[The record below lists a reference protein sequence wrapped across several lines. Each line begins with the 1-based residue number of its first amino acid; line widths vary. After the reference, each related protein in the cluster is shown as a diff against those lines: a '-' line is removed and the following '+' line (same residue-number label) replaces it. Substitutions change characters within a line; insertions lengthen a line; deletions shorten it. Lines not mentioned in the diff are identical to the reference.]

1 MKKYLNLFFYVILV
15 NFAHG
20 QNSAIQNGDDSFEY
34 FMFKDAIKY
43 YEEAL
48 ITASPKTEA
57 YILTRLAECYM
68 YSFQYKKAE
77 TYFSKLIK
85 LGDGKAQPQSY
96 LDYGNILKVNGKYE
110 EAKEQFKYYM
120 TLVKGDEYAS
130 FLNRSVSW
138 AIQNRD
144 SSRNYQISAT
154 DLDVSGQSVGF
165 DFMHQGLV
173 YAHGRNKNQQNSMTI
188 FDLDYAAMKDSL
200 HFLAD
205 ERYLEEINF
214 IANESSPS
222 TTKDGSVLFFSANAV
237 KMGKDGEI
245 KKKQGVV
252 ASGDGVSNLQI
263 YFAAFENG
271 RYRNPVALSINNKQY
286 NFTHPC
292 ITADGN
298 VLFFASDMPGGLG
311 GLDIYKTIK
320 QPDGNWSQPIN
331 LGPKVNTIEN
341 DMYPYICNGN
351 LYYSSK
357 GINGY
362 GGYDIYVNVLDK
374 NLNSYNQSKNIGKP
388 INSERDDISLIS
400 RDGGIS
406 GYFASNRGNDDGD
419 DKVYYFVD
427 KDILKD
433 IIPNNLPIAG
443 RAIIEPQQT
452 LSKYR
457 PQPNRI
463 NTDSIVQT
471 TKIEADVFLLN
482 RVFEHVIFN
491 FNEYQITST
500 ARIGLDSVISAL
512 KSNLKLKVLVTA
524 HADARGSK
532 MYNKTLSEKRAKSA
546 KLYLIANGISAKR
559 IISVSKGEEQ
569 LLNNCDDKA
578 RCTYAEHAMN
588 RRVELKLI
596 K

>member
-1 MKKYLNLFFYVILV
+1 MYL
-15 NFAHG
+15 
-20 QNSAIQNGDDSFEY
+20 
-34 FMFKDAIKY
+34 
-43 YEEAL
+43 
-48 ITASPKTEA
+48 
-57 YILTRLAECYM
+57 
-68 YSFQYKKAE
+68 FQYQKAE
-77 TYFSKLIK
+77 TYFSKLVK

-96 LDYGNILKVNGKYE
+96 LDYGNILKANGKYE

-144 SSRNYQISAT
+144 SSRNYQVSVT
-154 DLDVSGQSVGF
+154 DLDVSGQAVGF
-165 DFMHQGLV
+165 DFMDQGLV

-200 HFLAD
+200 HFLTD
-205 ERYLEEINF
+205 EKYLEEINF

-222 TTKDGSVLFFSANAV
+222 TTKDGSLLFFSANAV
-237 KMGKDGEI
+237 KTGNDGEI

-263 YFAAFENG
+263 YIAPFENG
-271 RYRNPVALSINNKQY
+271 RYRNPLALSINNKQY

-292 ITADGN
+292 ITSDGN
-298 VLFFASDMPGGLG
+298 VLFFASDMTGGYG

-320 QPDGNWSQPIN
+320 QPDGKWSQPIN
-331 LGPKVNTIEN
+331 LGPKVNSLEN
-341 DMYPYICNGN
+341 DMYPYISNGT
-351 LYYSSK
+351 LFYSSK

-362 GGYDIYVNVLDK
+362 GGYDIFVNVLDK
-374 NLNSYNQSKNIGKP
+374 NLNAYNQSKNIGKP
-388 INSERDDISLIS
+388 VNSERDDIALIS

-419 DKVYYFVD
+419 DKVYYFVY
-427 KDILKD
+427 KDMGKD
-433 IIPNNLPIAG
+433 TMANKFPITG
-443 RAIIEPQQT
+443 VKIIEPQQN
-452 LSKYR
+452 LSKYG
-457 PQPNRI
+457 PQPNKVDT
-463 NTDSIVQT
+463 NSMVQR
-471 TKIEADVFLLN
+471 TKIAAEVNLLN
-482 RVFEHVIFN
+482 RVVVFN
-491 FNEYQITST
+491 FNEYQITKTSL
-500 ARIGLDSVISAL
+500 IGLDSVISVL
-512 KSNLKLKVLVTA
+512 KSNLKLKVLITA

-532 MYNKTLSEKRAKSA
+532 IYNKTLSAKRAKSA
-546 KLYLIANGISAKR
+546 KLYLMANGISAKR

-578 RCTYAEHAMN
+578 RCSYAEHAMN
-588 RRVELKLI
+588 RRVELKLF